1 MSENQHNTPSVW
13 SKCINLQIK
22 CNHITGIV
30 FAFFCSSDLL
40 GCVHV
45 CVHMLVMWERRV
57 PKIIK
62 SDKVEIFVFCFVFS
76 NGRGHQM

>member
-30 FAFFCSSDLL
+30 FAFFCSSDPLC
-40 GCVHV
+40 CVHV
-45 CVHMLVMWERRV
+45 CVHMLVMWER
-57 PKIIK
+57 
-62 SDKVEIFVFCFVFS
+62 
-76 NGRGHQM
+76 

>member
-30 FAFFCSSDLL
+30 FAFFLFLWSFVLCTCVCSYVSDVGAVNVYLL
-40 GCVHV
+40 SWYSTKNH
-45 CVHMLVMWERRV
+45 
-57 PKIIK
+57 
-62 SDKVEIFVFCFVFS
+62 
-76 NGRGHQM
+76 